1 MDASRPGSRRPR
13 PVRPGR
19 YGDRVRPGPGRA
31 QRAPAPPTPRGVSI
45 SSDQADGPSA
55 AGPAAGGAMPG
66 AGSGGVAGPASAS
79 QPSSSGA
86 VPTDG
91 LPPAGTPTPDGAG
104 VPLAGLLDGGA
115 PAPDRSGAAPAEPG
129 RTGGEEPHDAVAVG
143 LAAKVR
149 AVLRV
154 RDFRRLWLSMTLS
167 SFGDWLGLLAITAT
181 ATSLV
186 EGFAAANF
194 ALGGVLLFRL
204 LPAIVLGPLAGAFA
218 DRFDRRR
225 TMVVSDVL
233 RFGLFASIPIVDD
246 LVWLF
251 IAQFLIEAIS
261 LFWIPAKE
269 AAVPNMLRKDQL
281 EPANQLS
288 LVTTYGL
295 TPVAAAAVFALLAS
309 LGGGLSDAL
318 PGVDEVDLA
327 LYLNALTFLVAA
339 VVIWNL
345 PSISG
350 RRAAGVQV
358 TGEGFLSSLKEGF
371 SFAGHSPLVRGLV
384 VGITGAFVAAGVV
397 IATGQAFVNALG
409 GGQAAYGVLFGAVF
423 VGLGLGIALGPS
435 VARDL
440 SRERLFGIA
449 IVGAG
454 ASLLLLGAAVALWVA
469 LLLVVLTGFFAG
481 VAYLSGFTLLG
492 TEIEDAIRGRTF
504 ALVQSLVRA
513 ALIVSLGLTPICVGL
528 IGQHRL
534 DLGAFTVPVTG
545 ERVMLLLAGLLAV
558 LVGLLA
564 YRQMDDGRP
573 VPLVADVMTALRR
586 DTTARRRL
594 AGGGVFIAFEGGEG
608 AGKST
613 QVRRLQEWLTEEGLV
628 ARTTREPGGTAL
640 GGKIRAMLLDPAS
653 TGISPRAE
661 ALMYAA
667 DRAQHVHEVLRP
679 ALDAGEVVI
688 TDRFVDS
695 SLAYQGAGRTIPM
708 DDVRSISRW
717 ATQGLRPDLTVLLD
731 LPPEIGLA
739 RARGR
744 ATADRLESES
754 LDFHL
759 RVRHTFHALAE
770 AEPDRYLVLD
780 ARQTLEELA
789 AAIRVRVSTL
799 LEGLPLQQLPADAPV
814 PSSRRHADH
823 GVQTGTTP
831 QLHP

>member
-1 MDASRPGSRRPR
+1 M
-13 PVRPGR
+13 
-19 YGDRVRPGPGRA
+19 
-31 QRAPAPPTPRGVSI
+31 
-45 SSDQADGPSA
+45 
-55 AGPAAGGAMPG
+55 
-66 AGSGGVAGPASAS
+66 
-79 QPSSSGA
+79 
-86 VPTDG
+86 
-91 LPPAGTPTPDGAG
+91 
-104 VPLAGLLDGGA
+104 AGLLDGGA